1 MPDMPTGDIT
11 DAPLEEFIDPQ
22 SGIANILQQMQGA
35 ATRSRPLETIENANR
50 PMPSRRSG
58 MSPEEFIRMLLTQR

>member
-35 ATRSRPLETIENANR
+35 AQRSRPLETIENANR
-50 PMPSRRSG
+50 PMPSSRSG

>member
-1 MPDMPTGDIT
+1 MPDIPGNIE

-35 ATRSRPLETIENANR
+35 AQRSRPLDTVQQSTI
-50 PMPSRRSG
+50 PMPSNRNG
-58 MSPEEFIRMLLTQR
+58 MSPEELIRMLLSQR